1 MLSCVI
7 LIKNGV
13 NISFLFQLPSRTK
26 QPEKDTEDNV
36 MECDAAV
43 ISTNGRPGRDVS
55 TNHGA
60 AFFFNE
66 FRHRISSWKLLR
78 ASLGELNVDTNT
90 KAWFIKCFPNRWHP
104 NKGHLNRWQIDGI
117 QIFLKMAECVHFES
131 RFVAFSFFSRYHY
144 FHARIN
150 PHGKDTVRDINDRIN
165 DDHYTESFNFN
176 WLLPGGA

>member
-1 MLSCVI
+1 MVGSIYDAFNFTLRITDAQLCDSYK
-7 LIKNGV
+7 KNGV

-90 KAWFIKCFPNRWHP
+90 KAWFIKCFPNR
-104 NKGHLNRWQIDGI
+104 
-117 QIFLKMAECVHFES
+117 
-131 RFVAFSFFSRYHY
+131 
-144 FHARIN
+144 
-150 PHGKDTVRDINDRIN
+150 
-165 DDHYTESFNFN
+165 
-176 WLLPGGA
+176 